1 MKRAPIYARFSTELQ
16 NERSTAD
23 QIALCR
29 AYAVRNGLNIVAVYE
44 DKARSGSSV
53 LGRDG
58 LMNLMEAAQR
68 SMFDAIVVEAL
79 DRLSRDMAD
88 LAGLHKRLSFLG
100 IEIQAVHDGI
110 ADAVLIGI
118 RGLVGQMQREDGAKK
133 VRRGMAGV
141 VRDGRH
147 AGGRAYGYRPVL
159 GRPGELEIVEQ
170 EAEVVRRIFAAYA
183 AGRTPRDL
191 AGDLNRDG
199 IAPPRGIR
207 WNGSTINGNAQRG
220 VGLLFN
226 ELYVGRIVWNK
237 VRMLKNPDTG
247 KRVSRP
253 NPQDQWQ
260 TNEVPHLRIIDDEV
274 WRKAQALKAARMN
287 ASSHIKRRPAHLLSG
302 LLRCGVC
309 GSGMSVHDRDKTGKT
324 RIRCSAVRE
333 SGSCS
338 NRRIIYLPEIER
350 AVLDGMREQLKAP
363 DLIEAYIRKYNQ
375 ERRELAAQANSM
387 RTGLEGKRDRTEG
400 ELKRTIDLVIR
411 NVIAEEDAKQRI
423 SELKTQLS
431 LIEAQLCGLDEPPS
445 TVALH
450 PATVRRYIE
459 TVDDLSKALADHAT
473 APDDRGPLTQN
484 FRELVH
490 SVTVHPKPARKG
502 FEIEVKGK
510 LAALIG
516 GAAFP
521 TSRHIGKPA
530 QLGRRY
536 SAAVGHDSG
545 FEMVAGER
553 YRLSPHSSNYRFLL
567 RCCG

>member
-1 MKRAPIYARFSTELQ
+1 MMRAAIYARFSTELQ
-16 NERSTAD
+16 NEKSTED

-29 AYAVRNGLNIVAVYE
+29 AYAGRNGLNVVAIY
-44 DKARSGSSV
+44 DDRARSGAS
-53 LGRDG
+53 LFGRDG
-58 LMNLMEAAQR
+58 LMNLMEAAGR
-68 SMFDAIVVEAL
+68 KTFDTVVVEAL

-100 IEIQAVHDGI
+100 IEIQAVHDGV

-159 GRPGELEIVEQ
+159 GRPGELEVVEG
-170 EAEVVRRIFAAYA
+170 EAEVVRRIFDGYS

-191 AGDLNRDG
+191 AGELNREG
-199 IAPPRGIR
+199 IAPPRGTR

-226 ELYVGRIVWNK
+226 ELYVGRIIWNK
-237 VRMLKNPDTG
+237 VRMVKNPDTG

-253 NPQDQWQ
+253 NPKDQWH
-260 TNEVPHLRIIDDEV
+260 TKEVPHLRIVDDDV
-274 WRKAQALKAARMN
+274 WQKARTLKVARVN
-287 ASSHIKRRPAHLLSG
+287 ASSRFKRRPAHLLSG
-302 LLRCGVC
+302 LLRCGIC
-309 GSGMSVHDRDKTGKT
+309 GAGMSVHDRDKTGKT

-338 NRRIIYLPEIER
+338 NRRIIYLPEIEK
-350 AVLDGMREQLKAP
+350 AVLDGMRQQLNAP

-375 ERRELAAQANSM
+375 ERRELAAQANSV
-387 RTGLEGKRDRTEG
+387 RIALEGKRDRVEG
-400 ELKRTIDLVIR
+400 ERQRTIDLVIR
-411 NVIAEEDAKQRI
+411 SVIAEEDAKQRI
-423 SELKTQLS
+423 AELKAQLS
-431 LIEAQLCGLDEPPS
+431 LIEAQLCNLDEPPS

-450 PATVRRYIE
+450 PATLQRYIE
-459 TVDDLSKALADHAT
+459 TVDCLSKALADHAT
-473 APDDRGPLTQN
+473 AADNRGPLIQN

-521 TSRHIGKPA
+521 TARYTGKPA
-530 QLGRRY
+530 PVGGRY
-536 SAAVGHDSG
+536 GTAVGDDSG
-545 FEMVAGER
+545 CELVAGEG
-553 YRLSPHSSNYRFLL
+553 LEPPTPGL
-567 RCCG
+567 

>member
-1 MKRAPIYARFSTELQ
+1 MMRAAIYARFSTELQ
-16 NERSTAD
+16 NEKSTED

-29 AYAVRNGLNIVAVYE
+29 AYAVRNGLNVVAVYE
-44 DKARSGSSV
+44 DKARSGAS
-53 LGRDG
+53 LFGRDG
-58 LMNLMEAAQR
+58 LLTLMEAAGQKA
-68 SMFDAIVVEAL
+68 FDTVVVEAL

-141 VRDGRH
+141 VHDGRH

-159 GRPGELEIVEQ
+159 GRPGELEVVEG
-170 EAEVVRRIFAAYA
+170 EAEVVRRIFDAYS

-191 AGDLNRDG
+191 AGELNREG
-199 IAPPRGIR
+199 IAPPRGTR

-237 VRMLKNPDTG
+237 VRMVKNPDTG

-253 NPQDQWQ
+253 NPKDQWQ
-260 TNEVPHLRIIDDEV
+260 TKEVPHLRIIDEEV
-274 WRKAQALKAARMN
+274 WQKAQALKVARVN
-287 ASSHIKRRPAHLLSG
+287 ACSHIKRRSAHLLSG
-302 LLRCGVC
+302 LLRCGIC
-309 GSGMSVHDRDKTGKT
+309 GAGMSVHDRDKTGKT

-338 NRRIIYLPEIER
+338 NRRIIYLPEIEK
-350 AVLDGMREQLKAP
+350 AVLDGMRQQLKAP

-375 ERRELAAQANSM
+375 ERRELAAQANSL
-387 RTGLEGKRDRTEG
+387 RTALEGKRDRAEG
-400 ELKRTIDLVIR
+400 ERQRTIDLVIR
-411 NVIAEEDAKQRI
+411 SVIAEEDAKQRI
-423 SELKTQLS
+423 AELKAQLS
-431 LIEAQLCGLDEPPS
+431 LIEAQLCSLDEPPS

-450 PATVRRYIE
+450 PATLQQYAK
-459 TVDDLSKALADHAT
+459 TVDCLSKALADHAT
-473 APDDRGPLTQN
+473 AADDRGPLIQN

-521 TSRHIGKPA
+521 TARYTGKPA
-530 QLGRRY
+530 PLGGRHG
-536 SAAVGHDSG
+536 AAVGDDSG
-545 FEMVAGER
+545 CEVVAGEG
-553 YRLSPHSSNYRFLL
+553 LEPPTPGL
-567 RCCG
+567 